1 MLLRMISSLN
11 KWDKESNPII
21 REDPSFPA
29 DAVTDLKTTRNKLSV
44 WEAGTDDEIN
54 DAIVAMTLG
63 RDSIAKLCFVYLD
76 ENELERIGIKAIQD
90 EPGSAP
96 GIESIDLL
104 NRHMNLQHLD
114 YVRLGSLTDYIYH
127 QLDANKFIIKTKQEL
142 NDLLISY
149 KEKGIIATDKI
160 KDHLREKLKW

>member
-1 MLLRMISSLN
+1 MISSLN

-29 DAVTDLKTTRNKLSV
+29 DAITDLKTTRNKLSV
-44 WEAGTDDEIN
+44 WEAVTDDEIN
-54 DAIVAMTLG
+54 DAIVAMALG

-76 ENELERIGIKAIQD
+76 ENELDRIGIKAIQD
-90 EPGSAP
+90 ESGSAP